1 MKKIIFALVMIMTV
15 ASQAFAFNPDPMRY
29 EYIGQKKSDGV
40 YYFYEIT
47 SAKGNGKKG
56 IIVAL
61 QADPKN
67 RTLRYYRNTVIDP
80 DTMTIRASY
89 CELCDYNGN
98 ILETFNLPDEG
109 ATYKK
114 GDLTDKIYQD
124 LVAKGIVYV
133 PPAYV
138 PPVYVPPTPVSTI
151 SASTFSQ
158 TSVSKGD
165 WKEGLTGG
173 EEIIL
178 DLQSVSDDE
187 INYDD

>member
-1 MKKIIFALVMIMTV
+1 MKKIFFVLVMAMTV
-15 ASQAFAFNPDPMRY
+15 ASQAFAFNPDPLRY

-40 YYFYEIT
+40 YYFYEIA
-47 SAKGNGKKG
+47 SAKGNGRKG
-56 IIVAL
+56 IVVAL

-98 ILETFNLPDEG
+98 VLETFNLPNEG
-109 ATYKK
+109 AKYRE

-124 LVAKGIVYV
+124 LRAKGIVYV

-138 PPVYVPPTPVSTI
+138 PPVYVPPTPVSTVPI
-151 SASTFSQ
+151 SSSSQ
-158 TSVSKGD
+158 TSSPKGV
-165 WKEGLTGG
+165 WKEGLSGG

-178 DLQSVSDDE
+178 DLPSASDDE